1 MILFQTEIF
10 NVLSSSVQ
18 LENIL
23 KNLTIHCDRQ
33 TISFIPARGF
43 WVQRLTFLRSN
54 ESKNSCLSIDCRK
67 SGPAKYK
74 TNANGKLEQFCY
86 YGQNKKDRLFNKL
99 LAKRVAQNNN
109 TLVFQIDSVINVT
122 ENGETKIYKAVQELK
137 SLVKQNKMMD
147 KTGVVTDNKLQINL
161 NSLIRNTLKKD
172 QKMGEDLDFL
182 LSNNASQPKKKKV
195 KLCNT
200 TRISCN
206 G

>member
-1 MILFQTEIF
+1 M
-10 NVLSSSVQ
+10 
-18 LENIL
+18 
-23 KNLTIHCDRQ
+23 
-33 TISFIPARGF
+33 
-43 WVQRLTFLRSN
+43 
-54 ESKNSCLSIDCRK
+54 
-67 SGPAKYK
+67 
-74 TNANGKLEQFCY
+74 
-86 YGQNKKDRLFNKL
+86 
-99 LAKRVAQNNN
+99 
-109 TLVFQIDSVINVT
+109 INVT